1 MRKINVIEFMTL
13 DGVMQ
18 APGGPEEDASGG
30 FSYGGWTVP
39 YFDEFV
45 GKIMAEQM
53 SLEQSELLLGR
64 KTYEIFASYW
74 PQNASGWQGINEVR
88 KYVVSGNPLFKLD
101 WTNSVLIT
109 GVVVEKLKQLK
120 NMGGPNLH
128 VWGSSNLVQTLLKHD
143 LIDEL
148 WLKIFPITLGVGKR
162 LFNEGTIPAAFKIT
176 KHLVSSTGIII
187 VNYERMGTVKTGSY

>member
-88 KYVVSGNPLFKLD
+88 KYVVSGNPLFKLN